1 MQRHTQGEP
10 CVNMKAE
17 NGVMHQ
23 YAKEHQRLTASP
35 QKLGESPGI
44 DLSLAPPEGAWHA
57 DTLISDF

>member
-10 CVNMKAE
+10 CVNVKAE

-44 DLSLAPPEGAWHA
+44 DLSLAPPEGAWPC
-57 DTLISDF
+57 